1 MAGGT
6 GTNILANLQL
16 QVEQILTIMKG
27 DLLNNN
33 YTDLN
38 SQYSNLITALQADQT
53 TVTNTYNATG
63 KINTLT
69 Q

>member
-16 QVEQILTIMKG
+16 QVEQILTVMKG

-38 SQYSNLITALQADQT
+38 SQYSNLITALQNDQT

>member
-6 GTNILANLQL
+6 GTNILDNLQL
-16 QVEQILTIMKG
+16 QVEQILTVMKG

-38 SQYSNLITALQADQT
+38 SQYSNLITALQNDQT